1 MRHKSPCTAV
11 QALGKAQFINRGTG
25 VPPVI
30 ATTLHNIR
38 RARRPSPGKG
48 ATTAAQDA
56 NTYNFVSLGL
66 PPIIPVHQSGDGR
79 PARHC
84 YHTAQH
90 QTGETPVPRQKCR
103 AQKDVPDLQLEQTW
117 QGSTAVTLHV
127 VFRRSRMES
136 IDGFYQQEPD
146 SA

>member
-1 MRHKSPCTAV
+1 MSGTKRCARPTTAIIPVHQSGDGRPARHCYHTA
-11 QALGKAQFINRGTG
+11 QHQTG
-25 VPPVI
+25 ETPV
-30 ATTLHNIR
+30 
-38 RARRPSPGKG
+38 PGKG
-48 ATTAAQDA
+48 VTTAAQDA

-117 QGSTAVTLHV
+117 QGSTAVTLHS